1 MVNYLIRN
9 GPVRHVPVS
18 LAIIVSLFMAFQSCQ
33 ATAQQAAAP
42 DTKTRW
48 IADIPI
54 EKSLAI
60 ASELGFSFD
69 SPSGRIIV
77 VFATS
82 EQSKDI
88 IWSYYRKTLPSLGW
102 IASGDIFQRASE
114 EISVRQVSINE
125 VELWQI
131 SLQPAR

>member
-1 MVNYLIRN
+1 MVNSVMRN
-9 GPVRHVPVS
+9 GPVRQVPVS

-33 ATAQQAAAP
+33 STAQQTAAP

-54 EKSLAI
+54 EKSLVV

-82 EQSKDI
+82 TQPKDV

-102 IASGDIFQRASE
+102 VGSGDVFQRASE
-114 EISVRQVSINE
+114 ELSVRQVSINGGE
-125 VELWQI
+125 IWRI
-131 SLQPAR
+131 ALQPAR

>member
-1 MVNYLIRN
+1 MNSVMRN
-9 GPVRHVPVS
+9 GLVKQLPAS
-18 LAIIVSLFMAFQSCQ
+18 LAIIVSFFMTLQSFQS
-33 ATAQQAAAP
+33 TAQQTTTT

-54 EKSLAI
+54 EDSLVVAR
-60 ASELGFSFD
+60 ELGFSFD
-69 SPSGRIIV
+69 SPSGRIIF

-82 EQSKDI
+82 NQSKDV
-88 IWSYYRKTLPSLGW
+88 IWSYYRETLPSLGW
-102 IASGDIFQRASE
+102 VDSGDVFQRGSE

-125 VELWQI
+125 GRLWRI